1 MEQIQEFIELNN
13 DKTII
18 LSLGKYSKAFGFD
31 SNLFGIDNYNKVLV
45 LLESCKIWE
54 SSEEEILEDYKE
66 NYEMVDAIILTSP
79 DSPFDI
85 MVSAVNILDE
95 QYSPGYKKN
104 IINYSRKFHKFSIST
119 DTNNEYYF
127 DLTILNNKIDSRYLA
142 ESSYLKIL
150 DIINIF
156 KEKTVELKFVEPI
169 T

>member
-1 MEQIQEFIELNN
+1 MKEIQEFIDLNS
-13 DKTII
+13 DKTIN

-31 SNLFGIDNYNKVLV
+31 PNLFGVDNYNKIHK

-66 NYEMVDAIILTSP
+66 NYELVDAIILTCP

-85 MVSAVNILDE
+85 MVSAVIILDE
-95 QYSPGYKKN
+95 VHSPGYKKN
-104 IINYSRKFHKFSIST
+104 IINYSRKFHKFNIST
-119 DTNNEYYF
+119 VSDNEYYF

-150 DIINIF
+150 DIIDIF
-156 KEKTVELKFVEPI
+156 KEKTVELTFVEPL

>member
-1 MEQIQEFIELNN
+1 MKQIQEFIELNN

-31 SNLFGIDNYNKVLV
+31 YNLFGVENYNKVLV

-85 MVSAVNILDE
+85 MVSAVIILDE
-95 QYSPGYKKN
+95 KHSPGYKKT
-104 IINYSRKFHKFSIST
+104 IINYTRKHHTFSISK
-119 DTNNEYYF
+119 DSSSEYYF
-127 DLTILNNKIDSRYLA
+127 DLIILNNNIDSKYLA
-142 ESSYLKIL
+142 DSSYFKIL

-156 KEKTVELKFVEPI
+156 TEHKNSLIFFEPN

>member
-18 LSLGKYSKAFGFD
+18 LSIGKYSKAFGFD
-31 SNLFGIDNYNKVLV
+31 YNLFGIENYNKIHK

-66 NYEMVDAIILTSP
+66 HYERADAIVLTSP
-79 DSPFDI
+79 ESPFDI
-85 MVSAVNILDE
+85 MVSAVDILE
-95 QYSPGYKKN
+95 EIHSPGYKKN
-104 IINYSRKFHKFSIST
+104 IINYSRKFHKFSVST
-119 DTNNEYYF
+119 NSNKDYYF
-127 DLTILNNKIDSRYLA
+127 DLTILDNKIDSKYLA

-156 KEKTVELKFVEPI
+156 KEKSTELKFVEPL